1 MLPFDLVQTGIL
13 DPGFSSLVFR
23 LDGASGRRLF
33 YDGMGANSRGN
44 SALYGPGNEVVAS
57 ANLINDFTTVL
68 NRSGEYV
75 LVLNGSSA
83 DPVPYSFK
91 MVTPD
96 DNNVAPTIS
105 DVPDQSTPVN
115 VALPPIAFS
124 VGDVETAPANLLV
137 SARSSNPVLVP
148 AANIT
153 FGGSGNSRTVSIVPA
168 TNQFGSAL
176 ITLSV
181 KDASGA
187 EASRPIRARG
197 GPGAAPNRSTA
208 AESDGGNRRER
219 HLFRGGGWHRPVCL
233 PVAAKRS

>member
-1 MLPFDLVQTGIL
+1 T
-13 DPGFSSLVFR
+13 
-23 LDGASGRRLF
+23 
-33 YDGMGANSRGN
+33 
-44 SALYGPGNEVVAS
+44 LYGPGNETVAS
-57 ANLINDFTTVL
+57 ANLINDFATVL

-75 LVLNGSSA
+75 LVLNGNSD
-83 DPVPYSFK
+83 DPVPYTFK
-91 MVTPD
+91 MTTPN

-115 VALPPIAFS
+115 VALPPIPFN
-124 VGDVETAPANLLV
+124 VGDVETAPAQLVV

-153 FGGSGNSRTVSIVPA
+153 FGGSGNSRTVSITPA

-187 EASRPIRARG
+187 EATDQFVVAVVPVPPRIVQQPQSQTAVIG
-197 GPGAAPNRSTA
+197 GTVTFSVVA
-208 AESDGGNRRER
+208 DGTGP
-219 HLFRGGGWHRPVCL
+219 FV
-233 PVAAKRS
+233 